1 MSWFC
6 LSVGISTPPVPG
18 TANSLST
25 QDLQEDYSRL
35 TNGVH
40 LNGLITVY

>member
-6 LSVGISTPPVPG
+6 LSLGISTTPVTG
-18 TANSLST
+18 TAKSLST
-25 QDLQEDYSRL
+25 QGLQEDYSRL